1 MHAFGRGCI
10 ALITSGLLGL
20 WACSSEEGGSSVNPP
35 AGSGTGGLPGGASG
49 SGNASGVP
57 SSPQGGAP
65 AGVGG
70 SGVVVGISGATGSA
84 GNAATCAGEIT
95 KAEQAPLDIFVMLDS
110 SESMLESTG
119 FGTTKWEDVA
129 TAMVSFFRDPGSAGL
144 GVGLGYFPIPLDIED
159 RCTSDAQCGEGAPCV
174 RKICLNILLELEIA
188 YECRTDDDCDV
199 GTDLPALCG
208 SIGECSNLQPPEN
221 VCYLEL
227 ADATCEGGTCAESGV
242 CTRYVSCDATKYGT
256 PAVPIAALPGNE
268 AALFA
273 SLQQRVPLG
282 RTPTAPALRGAVDQ
296 ARSWAASHP
305 GHRVVTLLATD
316 GFPTE
321 CFADTVM
328 SDADVIEEVAAAA
341 RNGVAVGVPTF
352 VIGVFT
358 TDDIQAGARTNM
370 DTVARAGGTDQS
382 FIIDSSG
389 NVAMEFLTALNQI
402 RGTSLS
408 CDFQVPMADGSGR
421 DVDYDKV
428 NVELTADGTTTRI
441 PRVLTVTACDQAR
454 GGWYY
459 DVNPGMADPT
469 RITLCP
475 ASCDA
480 LASAQNVAVNIEL
493 GCQSE
498 IIE

>member
-10 ALITSGLLGL
+10 AVIAGGLLGL
-20 WACSSEEGGSSVNPP
+20 WACSSEEGGSSVAPP
-35 AGSGTGGLPGGASG
+35 AGTGGSSSPAGASG
-49 SGNASGVP
+49 SGNASGGPGP
-57 SSPQGGAP
+57 SQGGAP

-70 SGVVVGISGATGSA
+70 SVVVVGISGATGTA

-95 KAEQAPLDIFVMLDS
+95 KAELVPLDIFVMLDS

-144 GVGLGYFPIPLDIED
+144 GVGLSYFPIPLDIED

-174 RKICLNILLELEIA
+174 RKICLNILIDFEIPYA
-188 YECRTDDDCDV
+188 CGTDDDCDV
-199 GTDLPALCG
+199 GTDLTPFC
-208 SIGECSNLQPPEN
+208 SQIGECSNLQPPEN
-221 VCYLEL
+221 VCYVEL
-227 ADATCEGGTCAESGV
+227 AEDTCPGGTCAESGI
-242 CTRYVSCDATKYGT
+242 CTRYVSCDATKYAA
-256 PAVPIAALPGNE
+256 PAVPIAELPGNE
-268 AALFA
+268 PTLFA
-273 SLQQRVPLG
+273 SLQQRVPIG
-282 RTPTAPALRGAVDQ
+282 RTPTAPALKGAVDQ

-305 GHRVVTLLATD
+305 GHSVVTLLATD

-341 RNGVAVGVPTF
+341 RAGVTDGIRSF

-358 TDDIQAGARTNM
+358 ADDIQAGARMNM
-370 DTVARAGGTDQS
+370 DTVARAGGTTQS
-382 FIIDSSG
+382 FIIDSGG
-389 NVAMEFLTALNQI
+389 NVAMDFLSALNQI

-408 CDFQVPMADGSGR
+408 CEFQVPEADGSGR

-428 NVELTADGTTTRI
+428 NVELTADGATTRI
-441 PRVLTVTACDQAR
+441 PRVQNVAACDAVR

-459 DVNPGMADPT
+459 DVSPGMAEPT
-469 RITLCP
+469 RIITCP
-475 ASCDA
+475 ASCA
-480 LASAQNVAVNIEL
+480 TFSSAQNVSVQIEL